1 MADRDTLQ
9 GFVIETYSL
18 IMLLVEKPGATRK
31 QIRYK
36 AKSTELFVIIAAMI
50 FFLAIC
56 AVAVWA
62 FARQYRREHPKD
74 GARRND
80 RQ

>member
-1 MADRDTLQ
+1 M
-9 GFVIETYSL
+9 E
-18 IMLLVEKPGATRK
+18 
-31 QIRYK
+31 

-62 FARQYRREHPKD
+62 FARQYRREHPKEGTGRD
-74 GARRND
+74 D
-80 RQ
+80 R